1 MAEPRMI
8 AVDWGTTR
16 LRAWLVDAGG
26 TILDQNS
33 ADDGIASVAPG
44 TFPETLRR
52 HVGSWLAKAPGL
64 PVMMAGMVGSRNGWS
79 EVAYAGCPA
88 GAAELA
94 AGMLHFDLGDGSR
107 AAIVPGLASRDAAG
121 LPDVMRGEETKLMG
135 CRVPDGTVVM
145 PGTHSKWARMSGG
158 RIVGFTSYMTGD
170 VFGAVK
176 DHTMAGKL
184 AEAPADDAGFARG
197 LATARAQGGLTH
209 KLFSARTLVLMG
221 ELPGPQVGPYLSGL
235 LIGEEVAAGL
245 AAHPD
250 TREVALIADGVFEKA
265 YGQAFAEQGIGVKI
279 LAPDEVFIR
288 GLLAI
293 VDAAG

>member
-1 MAEPRMI
+1 MIEPRMI

-16 LRAWLVDAGG
+16 LRAWLVDAAGG
-26 TILDQNS
+26 ILDQTS
-33 ADDGIASVAPG
+33 ADDGIAAVEPG
-44 TFPETLRR
+44 TFPEILRR
-52 HVGSWLAKAPGL
+52 HVGRWLAERPGL

-79 EVAYAGCPA
+79 EVPYASCPS

-94 AGMLHFDLGDGSR
+94 AGMLHFDLGNGSR
-107 AAIVPGLASRDAAG
+107 AAIVPGLSSRDDAG

-135 CRVPDGTVVM
+135 SGLRDGIVVM
-145 PGTHSKWARMSGG
+145 PGTHSKWAQMSAG
-158 RIVGFTSYMTGD
+158 RIAGFTSYMTGD

-184 AEAPADDAGFARG
+184 AEAPPDEAGFARG
-197 LATARAQGGLTH
+197 LSTARAPGGLTH

-221 ELPGPQVGPYLSGL
+221 ELPGRQVEPYLSGL
-235 LIGEEVAAGL
+235 LVGEEVAAGL
-245 AAHPD
+245 AAHPG
-250 TREVALIADGVFEKA
+250 TREVALVADGVFERA
-265 YGQAFAEQGIGVKI
+265 YSRAFADHGVGVTR

-293 VDAAG
+293 VDAR